1 MALASFADVKNF
13 INSVLTQNKEA
24 AGAAGSRHGAF
35 WSNLTYQQ
43 FTTGNV
49 PSVDPPVPILVI
61 GNSAQS
67 NLILALK
74 GTGPLFDN
82 NTGTYGQMPA
92 NGPPWFTDAQIA
104 EVASWIDS
112 GCPE

>member
-24 AGAAGSRHGAF
+24 AGAAGSRHGSF